1 MTSSTHIALRRMG
14 LVLATAVLGAVLAG
28 SALAGNGSGSN
39 LPPQAAIDAAS
50 ANWAAKAK
58 LLDVN
63 GQPRVSLF
71 VPNAAIDAASANWA
85 AKAKLL
91 DVNGQPRVSLFVPNA
106 AIDAASANWAAKA
119 KLLDVNGQ
127 PVHPTPRSRAGAR
140 AASTGPTSVSGPAR
154 CSASCCS
161 QRGCWPAPTTAARAA
176 CVRTPPRRRDLSRDP
191 AGAPSLVA
199 APAGSNPEVRLAHDG
214 LPS

>member
-71 VPNAAIDAASANWA
+71 APNAAIDAASANWA

-127 PVHPTPRSRAGAR
+127 PVHQSPVPSRGSSSFDWADFGIGAGAMLGVLLL
-140 AASTGPTSVSGPAR
+140 ATGLLAGAHYGRKSGVHPHPTS
-154 CSASCCS
+154 
-161 QRGCWPAPTTAARAA
+161 
-176 CVRTPPRRRDLSRDP
+176 
-191 AGAPSLVA
+191 
-199 APAGSNPEVRLAHDG
+199 
-214 LPS
+214 

>member
-1 MTSSTHIALRRMG
+1 MASSTHIALRRMG

-39 LPPQAAIDAAS
+39 LPPQAAIDAAR

-71 VPNAAIDAASANWA
+71 VPNAIDAASANWA

-91 DVNGQPRVSLFVPNA
+91 DA
-106 AIDAASANWAAKA
+106 
-119 KLLDVNGQ
+119 NGQ
-127 PVHPTPRSRAGAR
+127 PVHPTTTTVPSRRSSSFDWADFGIGAGAMLGVLLL
-140 AASTGPTSVSGPAR
+140 ATGLLAGAHYGRKSGVRPHPTS
-154 CSASCCS
+154 
-161 QRGCWPAPTTAARAA
+161 
-176 CVRTPPRRRDLSRDP
+176 
-191 AGAPSLVA
+191 
-199 APAGSNPEVRLAHDG
+199 
-214 LPS
+214 

>member
-1 MTSSTHIALRRMG
+1 VTSSTHITIRRTG

-28 SALAGNGSGSN
+28 SALAGNGSGLN

-63 GQPRVSLF
+63 GQPRISLF

-91 DVNGQPRVSLFVPNA
+91 DINGRPVHQTPVTSGGSSSFDWADFGIGAGAMLGVLLLGTGLLAGAHYGRKSGVRPRV
-106 AIDAASANWAAKA
+106 
-119 KLLDVNGQ
+119 
-127 PVHPTPRSRAGAR
+127 
-140 AASTGPTSVSGPAR
+140 TS
-154 CSASCCS
+154 
-161 QRGCWPAPTTAARAA
+161 
-176 CVRTPPRRRDLSRDP
+176 
-191 AGAPSLVA
+191 
-199 APAGSNPEVRLAHDG
+199 
-214 LPS
+214 

>member
-39 LPPQAAIDAAS
+39 LPPH
-50 ANWAAKAK
+50 
-58 LLDVN
+58 
-63 GQPRVSLF
+63 
-71 VPNAAIDAASANWA
+71 AAIDAASANWA

-127 PVHPTPRSRAGAR
+127 PVNPTTTPVPSRGSSSFDWADFGIGAGAMLGVLLLATGLLAGAHYGRKSGVRPHPTS
-140 AASTGPTSVSGPAR
+140 
-154 CSASCCS
+154 
-161 QRGCWPAPTTAARAA
+161 
-176 CVRTPPRRRDLSRDP
+176 
-191 AGAPSLVA
+191 
-199 APAGSNPEVRLAHDG
+199 
-214 LPS
+214 

>member
-63 GQPRVSLF
+63 GQPRASLF
-71 VPNAAIDAASANWA
+71 VPNAIDAASANWA

-106 AIDAASANWAAKA
+106 IDAASANWAAKA
-119 KLLDVNGQ
+119 KLLDANGQ
-127 PVHPTPRSRAGAR
+127 PVHPTTTTVPSRRSSSFDWADFGIGAGAMLGVLLL
-140 AASTGPTSVSGPAR
+140 ATGLLAGAHYGRKSGVRPHPTS
-154 CSASCCS
+154 
-161 QRGCWPAPTTAARAA
+161 
-176 CVRTPPRRRDLSRDP
+176 
-191 AGAPSLVA
+191 
-199 APAGSNPEVRLAHDG
+199 
-214 LPS
+214 

>member
-63 GQPRVSLF
+63 GQP
-71 VPNAAIDAASANWA
+71 
-85 AKAKLL
+85 
-91 DVNGQPRVSLFVPNA
+91 
-106 AIDAASANWAAKA
+106 
-119 KLLDVNGQ
+119 
-127 PVHPTPRSRAGAR
+127 VHPTTTSVPSRGSSSFDWADFGIGAGAMLGVLLL
-140 AASTGPTSVSGPAR
+140 ATGLLVGAHYGRKSGVRPHPTS
-154 CSASCCS
+154 
-161 QRGCWPAPTTAARAA
+161 
-176 CVRTPPRRRDLSRDP
+176 
-191 AGAPSLVA
+191 
-199 APAGSNPEVRLAHDG
+199 
-214 LPS
+214 

>member
-39 LPPQAAIDAAS
+39 LPPH
-50 ANWAAKAK
+50 
-58 LLDVN
+58 
-63 GQPRVSLF
+63 
-71 VPNAAIDAASANWA
+71 AAIDAASANWA

-127 PVHPTPRSRAGAR
+127 PVHQTPVRSKGSSSFDWADFGIGAGAMLGVLLL
-140 AASTGPTSVSGPAR
+140 ATGLLAGAHYGRKSGVHLHPTS
-154 CSASCCS
+154 
-161 QRGCWPAPTTAARAA
+161 
-176 CVRTPPRRRDLSRDP
+176 
-191 AGAPSLVA
+191 
-199 APAGSNPEVRLAHDG
+199 
-214 LPS
+214 

>member
-1 MTSSTHIALRRMG
+1 MTSSTHIMLRRTG

-28 SALAGNGSGSN
+28 SALAGNGSGLN

-63 GQPRVSLF
+63 GQPRISLS
-71 VPNAAIDAASANWA
+71 VPKAAIDAASANWA

-91 DVNGQPRVSLFVPNA
+91 DVNGQPRISLSVPKA

-119 KLLDVNGQ
+119 KLLDINGR
-127 PVHPTPRSRAGAR
+127 PVHHTPVTSGGSSSFDWADFGIGAGAMLGVLLL
-140 AASTGPTSVSGPAR
+140 ATGLLAGAHYGRKSGVRPRPTS
-154 CSASCCS
+154 
-161 QRGCWPAPTTAARAA
+161 
-176 CVRTPPRRRDLSRDP
+176 
-191 AGAPSLVA
+191 
-199 APAGSNPEVRLAHDG
+199 
-214 LPS
+214 